1 MCMGCGVF
9 LDDFPPGGKV
19 LCEKCQERGT
29 VAEERRERK
38 ARIVG
43 RQPLICAQCSEPF
56 LASRLGHVYCS
67 STCRWRAWQARRL
80 AAV

>member
-1 MCMGCGVF
+1 MTYPAEKAPDGRM
-9 LDDFPPGGKV
+9 
-19 LCEKCQERGT
+19 LCDRCQEQAAI
-29 VAEERRERK
+29 AEELRERK
-38 ARIVG
+38 ARIAG

-67 STCRWRAWQARRL
+67 STCRWRAWRARQL